1 MTKTASKKDP
11 KSTPTFTLTQEAQQ
25 DTSNLKEI
33 KTLTGRSKFSM
44 LEEYISLVKTQIKSQ
59 HDEFMRSI
67 SKAEETSQLALEIG
81 QRNLN
86 QISESKELIEE
97 NRFEVD
103 RLKEQVKNLTKI

>member
-1 MTKTASKKDP
+1 
-11 KSTPTFTLTQEAQQ
+11 
-25 DTSNLKEI
+25 
-33 KTLTGRSKFSM
+33 
-44 LEEYISLVKTQIKSQ
+44 
-59 HDEFMRSI
+59 MRSI
-67 SKAEETSQLALEIG
+67 SKAEESSQLAFEMG